1 MCLAYPYK
9 IKLINGKIAIA
20 KVGNSEYEIKTDL
33 VSNLKKNDWIL
44 VSNKYAVSKISEQ
57 EAKKMIEMI
66 DKTRKAGGRNDC

>member
-9 IKLINGKIAIA
+9 IKSINGKIAIA
-20 KVGNSEYEIKTDL
+20 KVGNIEYEIKTDL
-33 VSNLKKNDWIL
+33 VSNLKKDNWVL

-66 DKTRKAGGRNDC
+66 DKTRKAGGRDDR